1 MKAFLEWALRQSW
14 LVGWPLVTFGILMSI
29 PAFHNTATSPT
40 DCAYWHKL
48 LRDDRPAERYRS
60 VMRGWLDWL
69 DTRLS
74 ADGAQQG
81 PAQRAWSFGLLT
93 FTMGLAFFYP
103 ILAITV
109 QWFAGHAIDF
119 GGQQVIAAS
128 PLQARIF
135 FLVWLGSSLI
145 LYLFATASKSLWR
158 LLWFILANGIL
169 ILGLLYAD
177 SFAVPRNVAN
187 AFIANPSRRPLV

>member
-1 MKAFLEWALRQSW
+1 MGFAPELARRVAARDFWHSYEC
-14 LVGWPLVTFGILMSI
+14 I

-81 PAQRAWSFGLLT
+81 PAQRAWSFGLLN
-93 FTMGLAFFYP
+93 FTMGLALAYL

-109 QWFAGHAIDF
+109 QWLAGHAIDF
-119 GGQQVIAAS
+119 GGQQVFAAS

-135 FLVWLGSSLI
+135 FLVWLGSS
-145 LYLFATASKSLWR
+145 
-158 LLWFILANGIL
+158 
-169 ILGLLYAD
+169 
-177 SFAVPRNVAN
+177 
-187 AFIANPSRRPLV
+187 

>member
-1 MKAFLEWALRQSW
+1 
-14 LVGWPLVTFGILMSI
+14 
-29 PAFHNTATSPT
+29 
-40 DCAYWHKL
+40 
-48 LRDDRPAERYRS
+48 
-60 VMRGWLDWL
+60 
-69 DTRLS
+69 
-74 ADGAQQG
+74 
-81 PAQRAWSFGLLT
+81 
-93 FTMGLAFFYP
+93 MGLAFFYP

-119 GGQQVIAAS
+119 GGQQVFAAS

-135 FLVWLGSSLI
+135 FLVWLGSWLI

-158 LLWFILANGIL
+158 LLWFILTNGIL